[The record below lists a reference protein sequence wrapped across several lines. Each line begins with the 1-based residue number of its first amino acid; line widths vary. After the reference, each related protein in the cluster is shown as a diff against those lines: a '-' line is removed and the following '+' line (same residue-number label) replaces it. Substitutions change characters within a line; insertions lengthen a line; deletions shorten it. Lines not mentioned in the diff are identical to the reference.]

1 MCGVPK
7 IKAKMDVAEQTITS
21 KKNEREK
28 SNLSKIK

>member
-21 KKNEREK
+21 KKKMREK
-28 SNLSKIK
+28 NLIYQK